1 MIIKNWVREYFNRE
15 KVFNNIS
22 ILFDWWRKRIK
33 GLLIDYELKFIE
45 YLCKCKYILYY
56 KLINYYLNL
65 LLGNLLF

>member
-1 MIIKNWVREYFNRE
+1 MVYCRLLREKKFINNNNDIKNWVREYFNRE

-45 YLCKCKYILYY
+45 YVCKM
-56 KLINYYLNL
+56 
-65 LLGNLLF
+65 

>member
-22 ILFDWWRKRIK
+22 ILFDWWRKRMK

-45 YLCKCKYILYY
+45 YVCKM
-56 KLINYYLNL
+56 
-65 LLGNLLF
+65 